1 MLRAIHGVEI
11 EGYRSHPL
19 HSHGRIWPETNC
31 YVDVWI
37 ELLPA
42 LGFEPLAALSFTVA
56 QDFEGDHFTFFKFP
70 LEDLALLFGLTVQ
83 ELAIY
88 DSLESHISTQLRRG
102 HIPLVE
108 VDGYFLPDTVGTT
121 YRAAHSK
128 TTVGINQID
137 PKTRT
142 VEYFH
147 GLGYYRAVDED
158 YDGLFRRFSDIEP
171 DNDTLFPYVEFVKRD
186 PSFQH
191 GSVAEAALLLLRRHL
206 KRRPTTN
213 PMQSFQLALY
223 ADAEWLFEKPADYFH
238 KYAFNTARQTG
249 ANFELLASHLRWLS
263 RQHPADFESCIE
275 LSTDLASTAKTFQF
289 QMARAF
295 ARKRMTGL
303 EPLLERMASTHS
315 ALMEQLCSKVL

>member
-1 MLRAIHGVEI
+1 MVRAIHGVEI

-19 HSHGRIWPETNC
+19 HAHDRIWPETNC

-42 LGFEPLAALSFTVA
+42 LGFDPLAALSFTVA

-88 DSLESHISTQLRRG
+88 DSLESHVSTQVRRG
-102 HIPLVE
+102 YVPLVE
-108 VDGYFLPDTVGTT
+108 VDGYFLPDTVGTS
-121 YRAAHSK
+121 YRLSHSK

-137 PKTRT
+137 PKNRT

-147 GLGYYRAVDED
+147 GVGYHLAFGED
-158 YDGLFRRFSDIEP
+158 YDGLFRRFSDIAP

-191 GSVAEAALLLLRRHL
+191 GSVSATALVLLRRHL

-213 PMQSFQLALY
+213 PFQSFREALY
-223 ADAEWLFEKPADYFH
+223 AEADGLFAKPADYFH
-238 KYAFNTARQTG
+238 KYAFNTARQAG
-249 ANFELLASHLRWLS
+249 ANFELLASHLSWLGRHDHS
-263 RQHPADFESCIE
+263 DFDACVE
-275 LSTDLASTAKTFQF
+275 LATELASTAKTFQF

-303 EPLLERMASTHS
+303 EPLLDRMASTHS
-315 ALMEQLCSKVL
+315 ALMGQLCARVF